1 MAQCDLA
8 HFAQIRRIN
17 SELVLCAL
25 FKVVLVIIEQP
36 FTFEK
41 KNEHL
46 VSMITFPDLY

>member
-17 SELVLCAL
+17 SELVLRAL

-41 KNEHL
+41 KMNIL
-46 VSMITFPDLY
+46 SV